1 MLDALSGDRHIQG
14 DPSLPLTS
22 TINILEA
29 MSDSHEPREHT
40 LGPYLK
46 ALRLGLRMTLRDVE
60 EATGREVSNAYLSQL
75 ENGKIA
81 RPSPHV
87 LHALSQVYEVSYAT
101 VMQRAGYVSP
111 VETRTAGE
119 HHGKKA
125 ATFAVENL
133 TPDEEKALLEYL
145 SFLRSR
151 RGAG

>member
-1 MLDALSGDRHIQG
+1 MTDKFHGN
-14 DPSLPLTS
+14 PSVPLKS
-22 TINILEA
+22 TMDISEP

-75 ENGKIA
+75 ENGRIV

-87 LHALSQVYEVSYAT
+87 LHALSQVYGVSYAT

-111 VETRTAGE
+111 VETPGAGG
-119 HHGKKA
+119 HQGKKA

-133 TPDEEKALLEYL
+133 TPEEEKALLEYL